1 MSAPLITAA
10 AYGAALL
17 ATLALASVLTP
28 AAWWR
33 RPNAR
38 ALAVVAAGTWAIG
51 SLLAGAP
58 DSPAPAQT
66 AVSAAPLHKY
76 QVFHALNLRDGI
88 GINAKRVAVV
98 PSGALV
104 DATGRRQG
112 DWWQVRADV
121 GGAQVTGWASSLW
134 LRRADEAGR

>member
-1 MSAPLITAA
+1 MPAPLITAS
-10 AYGAALL
+10 AYVAALL
-17 ATLALASVLTP
+17 ITLVLASVLTP

-33 RPNAR
+33 RPNAC
-38 ALAVVAAGTWAIG
+38 ALAVLAAGTWAIG
-51 SLLAGAP
+51 SLLAVAAHPRAQVQVASSAP
-58 DSPAPAQT
+58 
-66 AVSAAPLHKY
+66 PLHKY

-104 DATGRRQG
+104 AATGRRQG

>member
-1 MSAPLITAA
+1 MPALLITAA

-17 ATLALASVLTP
+17 ITLALASVLTP

-33 RPNAR
+33 RLNAR
-38 ALAVVAAGTWAIG
+38 ALAVVVAGTWAIG
-51 SLLAGAP
+51 TLLAGAAHP
-58 DSPAPAQT
+58 RAPVQMAS
-66 AVSAAPLHKY
+66 SAAPVQKY

-98 PSGALV
+98 PSGAV
-104 DATGRRQG
+104 VAATGRRQG